1 LIGEPVAATA
11 QHEAVVD
18 DPFATA
24 TDEHAEVTVDLGEA
38 DRGTLPTV
46 YQIVQVSQQGLPP
59 GGGWQGD
66 GRQQTQQE

>member
-1 LIGEPVAATA
+1 MPRQASFGVRSERTEFQDEPVA
-11 QHEAVVD
+11 
-18 DPFATA
+18 A